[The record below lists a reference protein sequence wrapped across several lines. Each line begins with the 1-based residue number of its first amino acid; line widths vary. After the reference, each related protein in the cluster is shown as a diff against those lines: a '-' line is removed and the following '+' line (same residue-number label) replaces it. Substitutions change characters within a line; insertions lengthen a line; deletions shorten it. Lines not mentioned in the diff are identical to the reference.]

1 MNKWQGVNRFDRQIA
16 NKALSATSGQAV
28 HSYTALTK
36 IKQGSAKIQTKLNM
50 LLSERQRAPQH
61 QKSLGRKEKGRAGEE
76 MRGLIMDAAGRR
88 SAAFRHRAQ
97 LGGGERTRWTDI

>member
-1 MNKWQGVNRFDRQIA
+1 M
-16 NKALSATSGQAV
+16 LSP
-28 HSYTALTK
+28 
-36 IKQGSAKIQTKLNM
+36 
-50 LLSERQRAPQH
+50 ERQTLQSRQAPES
-61 QKSLGRKEKGRAGEE
+61 KSLGRKEKGRAGEE